1 MNLKGASIA
10 FALVLCAFGA
20 LSCSKSSTPTTPAG
34 ESQMVVSVVVTNTA
48 GAATLEDVQVLIDG
62 AVLVENSSTTA
73 LSTYTLNGA
82 ENLPSGNH
90 TLGVRLVNQTT
101 TPNTY
106 VVTPTI
112 QIFNSGGTLVN
123 TISPTPVTSSLATG
137 GSDTFTFT
145 I

>member
-10 FALVLCAFGA
+10 FALALCAFGA

-34 ESQMVVSVVVTNTA
+34 ESQIVVAVVVTNAA

-62 AVLVENSSTTA
+62 AVFVENTSTTA
-73 LSTYTLNGA
+73 LSSYTLNGS
-82 ENLPSGNH
+82 ENLASGNH

-112 QIFNSGGTLVN
+112 EVFNSSGTLVN